1 MNWPVRTLRNAIVS
15 GSFASVTSTL
25 ALLLV
30 GVRDCRSAIA
40 PINAVSHWI
49 WKDKAIHQAEPSLRY
64 SVVGYA
70 IHHAASIF
78 WALAF
83 EQLALRHKHNPKPG
97 KTVGNAA
104 AVAALACVVDLRCTP
119 QRLTPGFERRLD
131 NRSLAAVYVAFAVGL
146 ALHDLYSA
154 RK

>member
-1 MNWPVRTLRNAIVS
+1 
-15 GSFASVTSTL
+15 
-25 ALLLV
+25 
-30 GVRDCRSAIA
+30 VRDCRSAIA
-40 PINAVSHWI
+40 PVNAVSHWI
-49 WKDKAIHQAEPSLRY
+49 WKDKAIHQHKASLRY

-78 WALAF
+78 WAIAF
-83 EQLALRHKHNPKPG
+83 EQLATRHKHNPMPG
-97 KTVGNAA
+97 RTIGNAA

-119 QRLTPGFERRLD
+119 ERLTPGFERRLS